1 MKFTNDSLKNKFIDI
16 KKIIAIVVIKNRVN
30 VQTKIK
36 KSRVYVGAI
45 LIARYSY
52 EYIEKEYKLM

>member
-36 KSRVYVGAI
+36 KSRENVGAI